1 MLKNLLEMA
10 MGNYKIEIGKTIINH
25 NIEKEIFV
33 MLGENTLEKPCLALE
48 NLIIS
53 FNIFLFFFVFLP

>member
-10 MGNYKIEIGKTIINH
+10 MGNFEIEIWKTRYTY
-25 NIEKEIFV
+25 NIEKEIIV
-33 MLGENTLEKPCLALE
+33 MLGENTLEKPCPALQ

-53 FNIFLFFFVFLP
+53 FNIFLFFLLP